1 MSAKS
6 NSMPRGCA
14 GNLDKTGKPWE
25 IDAAQKICKTFLPM
39 RDQTACFFV
48 WNREERSIAMED
60 GAIIELYWDRD
71 QEAIAQS
78 EKKYGTYC
86 RSIANGILRCWEDT
100 EECVSDVWMRAWNS
114 IPPQR
119 PSRLSAFFG
128 RIARNLAMDR
138 WRYNGAEKRT
148 AHFDLLL
155 SELTEC
161 IPSTRDGIG
170 GLELT
175 ELLNQFLRGQ
185 SQNARKIFLRRYW
198 YADSI
203 EEIAQQYR
211 MTQSAVK
218 SSLMRTRRKL
228 QIFLEK
234 EGIAV
239 G

>member
-1 MSAKS
+1 
-6 NSMPRGCA
+6 
-14 GNLDKTGKPWE
+14 
-25 IDAAQKICKTFLPM
+25 
-39 RDQTACFFV
+39 
-48 WNREERSIAMED
+48 MED
-60 GAIIELYWDRD
+60 SAIITLYWERD

-78 EKKYGTYC
+78 EKKYGSYC

-100 EECVSDVWMRAWNS
+100 EECVSDVWMRTWDS

-119 PSRLSAFFG
+119 PKRLSAFLG

-138 WRYNGAEKRT
+138 WRYNCAEKRA

-170 GLELT
+170 DLELT
-175 ELLNQFLRGQ
+175 ELLNQFLRSQ
-185 SQNARKIFLRRYW
+185 SQNARKVFLRRYW
-198 YADSI
+198 YANSI
-203 EEIAQQYR
+203 EEIARQYR
-211 MTQSAVK
+211 MSQSAVK
-218 SSLMRTRRKL
+218 SSLLRTRRKL

-234 EGIAV
+234 GGIAV